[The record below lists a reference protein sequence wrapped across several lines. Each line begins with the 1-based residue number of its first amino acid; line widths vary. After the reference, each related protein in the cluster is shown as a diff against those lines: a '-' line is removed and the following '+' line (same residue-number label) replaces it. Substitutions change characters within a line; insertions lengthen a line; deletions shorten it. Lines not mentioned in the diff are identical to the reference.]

1 MTPAPACPARPR
13 RRSAAL
19 GLAVALLTVIA
30 VLAAPVA
37 RAQSMFAAA
46 LYVNDEPIT
55 NYEIT
60 QKMRFLQ
67 FIGAAGD
74 NPRERA
80 IERLIEDRLQL
91 QEVQRLGGRLTPD
104 QINAGMSEFAARA
117 NLTAE
122 EMLDRMQRAG
132 VDRETFVSFIRS
144 GLLWRELIRTLYGS
158 QVSITDAQIDQALSI
173 AGLQPVTEVLISEIF
188 LPSDAQFAQQ
198 VERIIPQI
206 QRIRTETEFANAA
219 RQVSAAPSGP
229 SGGRVDRWIN
239 VSAMPPE
246 VASVMGSA
254 AVGAVIGPI
263 EVPGA
268 HAFFQLRARREA
280 RSVQG
285 DAVEL
290 DYRRVDLPG
299 AHSDANQALVA
310 HVRDTVDSCADFPAT
325 VLRAMPTLPESAV
338 AQLAQRQPEVP
349 ATVRAELE
357 RLNPGQISAN
367 LVENGNLVLLM
378 LCNRRIAEG
387 IAPSRDDVRMSL
399 VNRALEGQA
408 AVYLQ
413 RLRAEAEIRYP

>member
-1 MTPAPACPARPR
+1 
-13 RRSAAL
+13 
-19 GLAVALLTVIA
+19 
-30 VLAAPVA
+30 
-37 RAQSMFAAA
+37 
-46 LYVNDEPIT
+46 
-55 NYEIT
+55 
-60 QKMRFLQ
+60 
-67 FIGAAGD
+67 
-74 NPRERA
+74 
-80 IERLIEDRLQL
+80 
-91 QEVQRLGGRLTPD
+91 
-104 QINAGMSEFAARA
+104 
-117 NLTAE
+117 
-122 EMLDRMQRAG
+122 MLDRMQRAG
-132 VDRETFVSFIRS
+132 VDRETLVSFIRS
-144 GLLWRELIRTLYGS
+144 GLLWRELIRSLYGS

-188 LPSDAQFAQQ
+188 LPTDPQFAEQ
-198 VERIIPQI
+198 VARIIPQI

-239 VSAMPPE
+239 ISAMPPE
-246 VASVMGSA
+246 VASVMNGA
-254 AVGAVIGPI
+254 AVGTVIGPI

-268 HAFFQLRARREA
+268 YAFFQLRARREA

-325 VLRAMPTLPESAV
+325 VLRAMPTLPEDAV

-349 ATVRAELE
+349 ATLRAELE

-413 RLRAEAEIRYP
+413 RLRAEADIRYP